1 MPSPALQRLANLPA
15 SPLSTG
21 AAQSPVGGTNLR
33 PVGSASTATS
43 PQEPSPLDVR
53 AAAERLSTVTLEP
66 TGVAKREQ
74 LPARPA
80 LPHSAYTVLDDEHR
94 HGGFRPPASVRLQ
107 MTGDDV
113 LAASRQA
120 SGLRRITHDQPL
132 SRVEIGKRAAAYAAV
147 DRHVKPDHRVIG
159 VGSGSTVPYVV
170 ERIAQRPAEENEDRW
185 CAGHGR
191 GRS

>member
-1 MPSPALQRLANLPA
+1 MPSPALQRLGVLPA

-21 AAQSPVGGTNLR
+21 AAQTPAGG
-33 PVGSASTATS
+33 STATS
-43 PQEPSPLDVR
+43 PRDASPLDVR
-53 AAAERLSTVTLEP
+53 AASERLSNLKLES

-74 LPARPA
+74 LPARPI

-120 SGLRRITHDQPL
+120 SGLRRITGDQPL

-147 DRHVKPDHRVIG
+147 DRHVKPEHRVIG

-185 CAGHGR
+185 CVYRDRGR
-191 GRS
+191 G